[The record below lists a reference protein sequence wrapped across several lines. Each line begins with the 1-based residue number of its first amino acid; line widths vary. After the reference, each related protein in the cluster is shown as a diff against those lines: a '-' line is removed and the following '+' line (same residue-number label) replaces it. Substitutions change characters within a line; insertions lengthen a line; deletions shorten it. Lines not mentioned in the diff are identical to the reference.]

1 MDQGSK
7 PSIVF
12 EVAVVKRHTVTLEAL
27 DARDGLIQ
35 LGPND
40 EPASITLP
48 STGMLA
54 EVRPGDRFRL
64 VRESD
69 SG

>member
-1 MDQGSK
+1 MEQASK
-7 PSIVF
+7 PSIVL

-27 DARDGLIQ
+27 DARDGLIL

-48 STGMLA
+48 NTGMLA
-54 EVRPGDRFRL
+54 DARPGDRFRL
-64 VRESD
+64 VREDDAS
-69 SG
+69 